1 LPLAAALAATGAAV
15 ERAIAEVGHGPMPG
29 PDRWL
34 LVGAAMVVF
43 AALALIQF
51 ASTPGE
57 DDLGRNITLSRLA
70 AIPFLALIG
79 FFADL
84 EPQWVV
90 LGVLGI
96 CVAQL
101 VSDMSS
107 AAIVGDIEQVD
118 EIA

>member
-1 LPLAAALAATGAAV
+1 
-15 ERAIAEVGHGPMPG
+15 MPE

-34 LVGAAMVVF
+34 LVGATMVVF
-43 AALALIQF
+43 ASLALIQF

-57 DDLGRNITLSRLA
+57 DDLGRNITLTRLA
-70 AIPFLALIG
+70 GLPFLVIIG
-79 FFADL
+79 FLGNL

-90 LGVLGI
+90 GGVLGV

-107 AAIVGDIEQVD
+107 AALAES
-118 EIA
+118 EPSEELA